1 MESELTDLSSLKAD
15 RFKANAHVLAR
26 FATAFA
32 EKTSMKKTQL
42 HFVSRISWKSFDN
55 YLKWMEKNEYVE
67 LKLIEKEQSYRLTES
82 GLKMF
87 KTVLQLHEQM
97 ETGKTKN

>member
-1 MESELTDLSSLKAD
+1 MQSESADLSPLKAD
-15 RFKANAHVLAR
+15 GFKANAHVLAR

-32 EKTSMKKTQL
+32 EKSSMKKTQL
-42 HFVSRISWKSFDN
+42 HFASRISWKSFDN
-55 YLKWMEKNEYVE
+55 YLKWMEENEYIE
-67 LKLIEKEQSYRLTES
+67 LKLIGKEQTYKLTEN

-97 ETGKTKN
+97 KTRK